1 MTGSH
6 AGYRRHGTAHDLL
19 AACEE
24 LAYDLSEIKE
34 TLEKRLAGALIVGA
48 RDGVLDPKQV
58 AEAWRYLVRAAGT
71 LEDEVE
77 LLCSLCSEEAR
88 RVLKSGEGGE

>member
-1 MTGSH
+1 MNH

-24 LAYDLSEIKE
+24 LAYDLTEIRE
-34 TLEKRLAGALIVGA
+34 TLEKSLAGALIVGA
-48 RDGVLDPKQV
+48 RDGVLDREQV
-58 AEAWRYLVRAAGT
+58 KEAWRYLVLAAGN

-77 LLCSLCSEEAR
+77 LLCSLCGEEAA
-88 RVLKSGEGGE
+88 RVLRRAGRDA